1 MQLTMAL
8 CLPRD
13 EETVGLAR
21 HTLTSSLA
29 ELGVSPECIHDI
41 ELAISEACTNV
52 VKHAQPGE
60 EYKVSLEVDDDLAV
74 MRIADAGRGFDWRS
88 PPGPDVTAEEGR
100 GIAIMRAMVDRVR
113 FEAKP
118 EAGTIVH
125 LEKVLDFHERS
136 PFHRRGPRPPP

>member
-1 MQLTMAL
+1 MQLTMVL

-21 HTLTSSLA
+21 RALASSLA
-29 ELGVSPECIHDI
+29 QLGVSPECIHDI

-52 VKHAQPGE
+52 IKHAQPGE
-60 EYKVSLEVDDDLAV
+60 EYEVSLEVDDDLAV
-74 MRIADAGRGFDWRS
+74 MRITDAGRGFDWHS
-88 PPGPDVTAEEGR
+88 SPGPDLTAEEGR
-100 GIAIMRAMVDRVR
+100 GIAIMRAVVDRLK

-125 LEKVLDFHERS
+125 LEKVLDFPERCAL
-136 PFHRRGPRPPP
+136 HRRGPRPPP